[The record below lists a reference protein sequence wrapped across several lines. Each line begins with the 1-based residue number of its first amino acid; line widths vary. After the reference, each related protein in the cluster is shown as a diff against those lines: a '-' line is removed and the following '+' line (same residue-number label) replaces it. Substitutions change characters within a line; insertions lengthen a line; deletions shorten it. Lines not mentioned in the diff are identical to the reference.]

1 MAAAER
7 TTISVLVPTYRRP
20 EDLQRCLVAMAE
32 QTRRADQIVVVARR
46 DDEPTR
52 QALARLL
59 ASGHALD
66 IVLVDKPGLVHALN
80 SGLRAVAGDL
90 MAMTD
95 DDAAPHRDWL
105 ERIERTF
112 RSDPRIAGAGGR
124 DLIYGKEP
132 PPGDWRSDV
141 GRVQWFGRVV
151 GNHHLGCGQPRR
163 VDVLKGVNSAYRV
176 EALKAIGFDERLKG
190 AGAQFHFELVLGLS
204 LIRNGWTLV
213 YDPDILVDHY
223 PAQRHD
229 YNQRG
234 MFNSLAVSNE
244 VFNETLALLEHLP
257 PLRRAAFMA
266 WALLCGTRSY
276 PGLFCA
282 VVAAYERR
290 RHVLARP
297 RATLRGRSAA
307 IAWWVRGR
315 AAPAADSARPATDG
329 GTASARGR
337 DRSAEDVFAARP
349 SARETP

>member
-1 MAAAER
+1 MAVAEQ

-20 EDLQRCLVAMAE
+20 DDLQRCLIAVAQ

-59 ASGHALD
+59 ASGHSLD
-66 IVLVDKPGLVHALN
+66 VVLVDKPGLVHALN
-80 SGLRAVAGDL
+80 SGLRAVACDL

-105 ERIERTF
+105 ERIEQTF
-112 RSDPRIAGAGGR
+112 RSGPRIAGAGGR

-132 PPGDWRSDV
+132 LRGDRRSDV

-151 GNHHLGCGQPRR
+151 GNHHLGCGPPRR

-176 EALKAIGFDERLKG
+176 DALRTIGFDERLKG
-190 AGAQFHFELVLGLS
+190 AGAQFHFELALGLS
-204 LIRNGWTLV
+204 LLRDGWTLV

-229 YNQRG
+229 YNQRE

-244 VFNETLALLEHLP
+244 VFNETLALLEHLA
-257 PLRRAAFMA
+257 PLRRAAFVA
-266 WALLCGTRSY
+266 WSLLCGTRSY
-276 PGLFCA
+276 PGLFCTLVA
-282 VVAAYERR
+282 VSRR
-290 RHVLARP
+290 RPHVFARLL
-297 RATLRGRSAA
+297 ATLRGRSAA
-307 IAWWVRGR
+307 IALWVRER
-315 AAPAADSARPATDG
+315 AAQPADGAGPAAG
-329 GTASARGR
+329 GDRLT
-337 DRSAEDVFAARP
+337 DRSSDRDAGDVFAASP
-349 SARETP
+349 SAREMP